1 MKLRCDN
8 VAIEVEVMGDGDP
21 VLIIH
26 GFTGCASA
34 MSSLT
39 GLLRGRRII
48 PDLVGHGRSESPA
61 SLAPYYLESISSQ
74 LSSLLTQLDASPAS
88 IVGYSMGGR
97 VALTFALS
105 HPEMVKSLALIG
117 TSPGISNQTDRA
129 LRLEHDYELGAS
141 ISQRGIR
148 NFINTWV
155 AQPMWDSLRQT
166 LTSKQWQDSISQR
179 ISNHPLGLANSLRA
193 SGTGSMRPLHD
204 VLEHLSPP
212 TLFLVGEKDQK
223 FLEIAQQFVPR
234 IPDASIQII
243 KNSGHAAHLEQP
255 NTTAE
260 AIMEHFSCS

>member
-8 VAIEVEVMGDGDP
+8 VVIEAEVMGDGDP
-21 VLIIH
+21 ILIIH

-34 MSSLT
+34 MTPLT
-39 GLLRGRRII
+39 ELLHGRRII

-61 SLAPYYLESISSQ
+61 SLAPYYLENISSQ
-74 LSSLLTQLDASPAS
+74 LSSLLRQLDASPAS

-97 VALTFALS
+97 IALTFALS

-117 TSPGISNQTDRA
+117 TSPGISNQQDRA
-129 LRLEHDYELGAS
+129 HRLEHDYELGAS
-141 ISQRGIR
+141 ISQRGIGD
-148 NFINTWV
+148 FVNTWV
-155 AQPMWDSLRQT
+155 AQPMWDSLRQS
-166 LTSKQWQDSISQR
+166 LTSKQWQDSVNQR

-193 SGTGSMRPLHD
+193 TGTGAMTPLHD

-212 TLFLVGEKDQK
+212 TLVLVGEKDQK

-234 IPDASIQII
+234 IPDASIRVI
-243 KNSGHAAHLEQP
+243 KNSGHATHLEQP
-255 NTTAE
+255 KTTAE